1 MTETLPSNAERLAE
15 EACKLNAFDGINLL
29 SVRRDVKELLQAI
42 GTGEIFD
49 EYTRHDITHIDAM
62 LEMLDW
68 VVPDRTKREMTP
80 GDWLLVVLSIYFH
93 DLGMIVTK
101 EEYKN
106 RDVTRFNH
114 FKSEVLLTE
123 DDNGRDYL
131 ERINEIERRHVDTE
145 KFLYQEF
152 VRYYHALRVK
162 NWIIGSRTKD
172 FGDSSKVQ
180 DEVERILGGL
190 SPSFRKDLALVCESH
205 HLNDLENLEKYHP
218 SRPYGTKPS
227 EAANVQYAALLLRTV
242 DLLHVTSDRTP
253 SMTFR
258 IIDPR
263 DPVSQR
269 EWAKQGAVVSI
280 RPRPNKKEKEKEKE
294 KEGRSQA
301 GTVEVH
307 ALFTEGEGYFGLIS
321 YLRFAEEQLALSH
334 KWATQAQDEYPSAY
348 EFPWNSIDTTNV
360 RAEGFLAKQF
370 KFSIDQ
376 EKILDLLTGHTL
388 YNDSDVVVREILQ
401 NAIDAVRL
409 QHGENARDSGSVWIR
424 WDPKQRVLEVGDNGT
439 GMTQEIIEKN
449 LLRAGSSRYQ
459 DPKFR
464 TDHPG
469 FNPISRFGI
478 GVMSAFMV
486 ADHVEITTSHKN
498 DAQARHLT
506 LRSVHGK
513 YLVRLLEKSALPAE
527 IEEHGTIVRL
537 TVRPSARIGDVEE
550 TARQWAV
557 IPECKITCSAI
568 GKDPVRIG
576 YSSVKEALLDFALR
590 GHLVPEGWIES
601 GKVTIEEVEMDGFSI
616 AYAARKNDF
625 FKVWEFVEAPART
638 RRMREFGI
646 AETAFSS
653 GVLVEGIRVEN
664 GSPGFSN
671 EENTILAL
679 CNSTGPSAPRTDV
692 ARSRLENTPERQ
704 RMLEKIYKAYSAH
717 IERECNSLEKDHHHS
732 LTWACNEA
740 QHLSGAL
747 SRGYP
752 TSQHAMNDALRRVP
766 MFTIER
772 DSLRSRVSYHDIDGL
787 ERIHT
792 RHGNVSR
799 HVEALLRE
807 MPADKSANALLD
819 FMGYSR
825 MALPA
830 DAVSLCSDLSS
841 FVRNFLLDG
850 WEIADFAGIMEHRS
864 FNVSWVKSG
873 QILGWSHRWHP
884 SQVVALLRN
893 RSVRV
898 AESNSERYRT
908 VRLPVRR
915 IEATGF
921 SENYIG
927 AMVGGEVFLFSSH
940 PWEWAVEEITKNSAT
955 ARAAVEQSLAVL
967 SYMIALV
974 TEGTVVGK
982 LDELSPLYAQ
992 LSRSDSL
999 GFSLARFQ
1007 ETCSQHQGKE
1017 LFDSSRWTRSQS
1029 PNRFR
1034 M

>member
-1 MTETLPSNAERLAE
+1 MTEILPSSAEQLAA

-29 SVRRDVKELLQAI
+29 SVRRDVKELLGAI

-68 VVPDRTKREMTP
+68 VIPDRTKQGMTP

-101 EEYKN
+101 EEYEN
-106 RDVTRFNH
+106 RDITQFSQ

-123 DDNGRDYL
+123 DDNGRDYR
-131 ERINEIERRHVDTE
+131 ERIKEIERRNVEID

-152 VRYYHALRVK
+152 VRHYHALRVK
-162 NWIIGSRTKD
+162 NWITGSRTTD

-180 DEVERILGGL
+180 DEVERILRGL

-205 HLNDLENLEKYHP
+205 HLNDLENLDKYHP
-218 SRPYGTKPS
+218 SRPYGAKRS

-269 EWAKQGAVVSI
+269 EWAKQNAVVSI
-280 RPRPNKKEKEKEKE
+280 RPKPNKKEKEGEL
-294 KEGRSQA
+294 QA

-321 YLRFAEEQLALSH
+321 YLRFAEEQLALSN
-334 KWATQAQDEYPSAY
+334 KWATQAQEEYPSEY

-409 QHGENARDSGSVWIR
+409 QHGRGARESGSVWIS
-424 WDPKQRVLEVGDNGT
+424 WDPESRTLEVGDNGT
-439 GMTQEIIEKN
+439 GMTQEIIERN

-459 DPKFR
+459 EPKFKN
-464 TDHPG
+464 DYPK

-486 ADHVEITTSHKN
+486 ADHVEIITSHR
-498 DAQARHLT
+498 DEEEARHLT

-513 YLVRLLEKSALPAE
+513 YLVRLLDKASLPAG
-527 IEEHGTIVRL
+527 IKDHGTIVRL
-537 TVRPSARIGDVEE
+537 TVRPSARIENVEK

-557 IPECKITCSAI
+557 IPGCDISCSIA
-568 GKDPVRIG
+568 GREPVQIG
-576 YSSVKEALLDFALR
+576 YSNVKDALYDFLLQ
-590 GHLVPEGWIES
+590 GHLVPDGWIES
-601 GKVTIEEVEMDGFSI
+601 GKVRVEEVQFDGFSI
-616 AYAARKNDF
+616 AYAARRNDF
-625 FKVWEFVEAPART
+625 FKVWEFVEAPSRNV
-638 RRMREFGI
+638 RMHEFGVI
-646 AETAFSS
+646 DAVFAP

-664 GSPGFSN
+664 GSPGFAN
-671 EENTILAL
+671 EDRPILAL
-679 CNSTGPSAPRTDV
+679 CNATGSSAPRTNV

-704 RMLEKIYKAYSAH
+704 RMLDEVYKAYSAH
-717 IERECNSLEKDHHHS
+717 IERECDSLENEHHHS
-732 LTWACNEA
+732 LTWACSEA

-747 SRGYP
+747 LRGYP
-752 TSQHAMNDALRRVP
+752 TSQDAMNDALRRVP

-772 DSLRSRVSYHDIDGL
+772 DSRRSRVSYYEIDRL

-819 FMGYSR
+819 FMGYSS
-825 MALPA
+825 MALPGE
-830 DAVSLCSDLSS
+830 AVSLCSDLSS
-841 FVRNFLLDG
+841 FVSSFLLPE
-850 WEIADFAGIMEHRS
+850 WEIVEFSGIMEHRS
-864 FNVSWVKSG
+864 FTVSWAKRGSTHR
-873 QILGWSHRWHP
+873 WSSRWHP
-884 SQVVALLRN
+884 AQIVEIFRN
-893 RSVRV
+893 RGVRF
-898 AESNSERYRT
+898 SDNSSDSLT
-908 VRLPVRR
+908 SVRLPLCRAEV
-915 IEATGF
+915 TGF
-921 SENYIG
+921 SDNYLGAAIG
-927 AMVGGEVFLFSSH
+927 SEAYFFSSH
-940 PWEWAVEEITKNSAT
+940 PWEWAVEEIQQSFSSSQGAIAESIGTLAYLISLVTNG
-955 ARAAVEQSLAVL
+955 AAVRK
-967 SYMIALV
+967 M
-974 TEGTVVGK
+974 
-982 LDELSPLYAQ
+982 DELSPLYAQ
-992 LSRSDSL
+992 LSRAGTL
-999 GFSLARFQ
+999 GFSLDKFQ
-1007 ETCSQHQGKE
+1007 ETCAEHQGKE
-1017 LFDSSRWTRSQS
+1017 LFNSSRWTRSQTS
-1029 PNRFR
+1029 GRFR
-1034 M
+1034 Y

>member
-1 MTETLPSNAERLAE
+1 MTETLPSAAEQLAA
-15 EACKLNAFDGINLL
+15 EACKLSAFDGINLL

-49 EYTRHDITHIDAM
+49 EYTRHDITHIDSM

-68 VVPDRTKREMTP
+68 VVPDGTKREMTL
-80 GDWLLVVLSIYFH
+80 GDWLLVVLSVYFH

-101 EEYKN
+101 EEYEN
-106 RDVTRFNH
+106 RDATQFSRF
-114 FKSEVLLTE
+114 KDEVLLTE
-123 DDNGRDYL
+123 DDNGRDYR
-131 ERINEIERRHVDTE
+131 ERIKEIEKRNVETE

-162 NWIIGSRTKD
+162 NWIIGSRAKD

-205 HLNDLENLEKYHP
+205 HLNDLENLDKYHP

-269 EWAKQGAVVSI
+269 EWAKQRAVVSI
-280 RPRPNKKEKEKEKE
+280 RPKPNKKEKEGDYK
-294 KEGRSQA
+294 A

-334 KWATQAQDEYPSAY
+334 KWATQAQGEYPSAY

-401 NAIDAVRL
+401 NSIDAVRL
-409 QHGENARDSGSVWIR
+409 KHGESARESGSIWIS
-424 WDPKQRVLEVGDNGT
+424 WDPQQRILEVGDNGT

-459 DPKFR
+459 DPNFKK
-464 TDHPG
+464 DYPN

-486 ADHVEITTSHKN
+486 ADHVEITTSHK
-498 DAQARHLT
+498 DEAQARHLT

-513 YLVRLLEKSALPAE
+513 YLVRLLDKSTLPVE
-527 IEEHGTIVRL
+527 IEDHGTIVRL
-537 TVRPSARIGDVEE
+537 KVRPSARIGEVEK
-550 TARQWAV
+550 TAKQWAV
-557 IPECKITCSAI
+557 IPECNITCSVA
-568 GKDPVRIG
+568 GQKPEPIG
-576 YSSVKEALLDFALR
+576 YANVKEALLDFALR

-601 GKVTIEEVEMDGFSI
+601 GKVRIEEVKFDGFSI
-616 AYAARKNDF
+616 AYAARRNDF
-625 FKVWEFVEAPART
+625 FKVWEFVEVPSRS
-638 RRMREFGI
+638 RRMHQLGDIDTVF
-646 AETAFSS
+646 TP

-664 GSPGFSN
+664 GSPGFNN
-671 EENTILAL
+671 EDRPILAL
-679 CNSTGPSAPRTDV
+679 CNSTGSTAPQTDV

-704 RMLEKIYKAYSAH
+704 RMLDQVYKAYSKH
-717 IERECNSLEKDHHHS
+717 IERECNSLENDHHHS

-747 SRGYP
+747 LRGYP
-752 TSQHAMNDALRRVP
+752 TSSVAMNDALRRVP

-772 DSLRSRVSYHDIDGL
+772 DSHRSRVSYHDIDRL

-807 MPADKSANALLD
+807 MPTDKSANALLD
-819 FMGYSR
+819 FMGYSS
-825 MALPA
+825 MAFPA
-830 DAVSLCSDLSS
+830 DAASLCSDLSP
-841 FVRNFLLDG
+841 FVGNFLLDE
-850 WEIADFAGIMEHRS
+850 WEIAGLSGIMEHRS
-864 FNVSWVKSG
+864 FTVSWTKKG
-873 QILGWSHRWHP
+873 KIPGWSPRWHP
-884 SQVVALLRN
+884 SQVAETLRN

-898 AESNSERYRT
+898 PDGNSDRRT
-908 VRLPVRR
+908 SVRLPLRSV
-915 IEATGF
+915 EATGF
-921 SENYIG
+921 SENYVG
-927 AMVGGEVFLFSSH
+927 ATIGGEVYLFSSH
-940 PWEWAVEEITKNSAT
+940 PWEWAVEEIRENLSD
-955 ARAAVEQSLAVL
+955 ARIAVDESMGML
-967 SYMIALV
+967 SYLISMV
-974 TEGTVVGK
+974 TEGTVVRK
-982 LDELSPLYAQ
+982 MDDLSPIYAQ
-992 LSRSDSL
+992 LSRADSL
-999 GFSLARFQ
+999 GFSLAKFQ
-1007 ETCSQHQGKE
+1007 EACAEHQGKE
-1017 LFDSSRWTRSQS
+1017 LFNSSRWTRSQGPS
-1029 PNRFR
+1029 SFQI
-1034 M
+1034 